1 MTDPELRIPENHAQD
16 ILAIATRR
24 YAKTVGCYSA
34 TDLIQAGEDVQIPE
48 EFIREAIADVRA
60 RDHHQHTNRQQLKI
74 WLQFA
79 LSSAAAIVAI
89 TAVWGIGTYN
99 ALSHAES
106 NVNAAWAQVENQLQR
121 RADLIPQLVRV
132 TQDYADHEQA
142 LVSALVASRQQYL
155 DAQTHAEKVEAIA
168 TINQA
173 IDDFYDVAH
182 DYPRLQSS
190 QLFINLHYEIAGTE
204 NRIAVERMRYIEA
217 AQAYNQRINQIP
229 NSFLATMFGFDD
241 YPNTFEA
248 QE

>member
-1 MTDPELRIPENHAQD
+1 MTDPHLRIPQDHAQD

-24 YAKTVGCYSA
+24 YAETVKGYSA
-34 TDLIQAGEDVQIPE
+34 TDLVRAGEEVQIPD
-48 EFIREAIADVRA
+48 EFIREAIVEVRA
-60 RDHHQHTNRQQLKI
+60 RYQHQQANRQQIKI
-74 WLQFA
+74 WLRFA

-89 TAVWGIGTYN
+89 MTAWGISTYN

-106 NVNAAWAQVENQLQR
+106 EVIAAQAQVENQLQR

-142 LVSALVASRQQYL
+142 LVSMLVAARQQYL

-173 IDDFYDVAH
+173 IDDFYDVANA
-182 DYPRLQSS
+182 YPKLQAS
-190 QLFINLHYEIAGTE
+190 QLFINLQYEITGTE

-217 AQAYNQRINQIP
+217 AQTYNRRTDQIP
-229 NSFLATMFGFDD
+229 NSLLASILGFDD
-241 YPNTFEA
+241 YPTIVKADE
-248 QE
+248 